1 MDRLDSYRLFT
12 LIVELGSFTKAAG
25 ILDIPRASAT
35 HVMKA
40 LEERLGTRLLER
52 TTRNVQPT
60 VDGRKFY
67 ERCRRILAEVEDAEA
82 AMDSRAA
89 ALAGSLRIGLQG
101 THARLVILPRLAE
114 FHARHPNIE
123 VNISAGDR
131 LVDLVG
137 EGIDCVVRI
146 GVPRD
151 SSLVARPLAMV
162 SDIVAASPA
171 YLERF
176 GTPKKPEDLAHHVS
190 VGFFSRNHDIRYPF
204 IFVDGDRTQEIK
216 VPSWLAVDTAECYLQ
231 SALQGF
237 GLIQA
242 PRFGMAQYLER
253 GELVQVL
260 AAFAAPKVPV
270 LALYPQH
277 NQQPPRVRL
286 FIDWLAEIYRDC
298 FPQAAG
304 A

>member
-1 MDRLDSYRLFT
+1 MDRLESYRLFT
-12 LIVELGSFTKAAG
+12 QIVDLGSFTKAAG
-25 ILDIPRASAT
+25 ILGIPRASAT
-35 HVMKA
+35 HVMKS

-60 VDGRKFY
+60 ADGRKFY
-67 ERCRRILAEVEDAEA
+67 ERCRRILVEVEEAEA
-82 AMDSRAA
+82 SMDSRAV
-89 ALAGSLRIGLQG
+89 ALAGSLRIGLHG
-101 THARLVILPRLAE
+101 THAQLVILPRLAE

-123 VNISAGDR
+123 INISAGDR

-151 SSLVARPLAMV
+151 SSLVARPLAAV

-176 GTPKKPEDLAHHVS
+176 GTPRKPDDLAHHLS

-204 IFVDGDRTQEIK
+204 VFADGNQTREIK
-216 VPSWLAVDTAECYLQ
+216 VPSWIAVDTAECYRQ
-231 SALQGF
+231 CALQGF

-242 PRFGMAQYLER
+242 PRFGIAQHLDS
-253 GELVQVL
+253 GALVQVL
-260 AAFAAPKVPV
+260 ADFSAPTVPV

-277 NQQPPRVRL
+277 DQQPPRVRL
-286 FIDWLAEIYRDC
+286 FIDWLADIYRDY
-298 FPQAAG
+298 FGPRPS
-304 A
+304 

>member
-1 MDRLDSYRLFT
+1 MDRLESYRLFT
-12 LIVELGSFTKAAG
+12 LIVNLGNFTKAAG
-25 ILDIPRASAT
+25 VMGIPRASAT
-35 HVMKA
+35 HLMQA

-60 VDGRKFY
+60 PDGRKFY
-67 ERCRRILAEVEDAEA
+67 ERCCRILAEVEDAEA
-82 AMDSRAA
+82 SMDSRAA
-89 ALAGSLRIGLQG
+89 ALAGSLRIGLHG

-151 SSLVARPLAMV
+151 SSLVARPLAVV
-162 SDIVAASPA
+162 SDIVCASPA
-171 YLERF
+171 YLARY
-176 GTPKKPEDLAHHVS
+176 GTPKRLEDLPHHLA
-190 VGFFSRNHDIRYPF
+190 VGFFSANHNIQYPF
-204 IFVDGDRTQEIK
+204 VFVEDGRTREIK
-216 VPSWLAVDTAECYLQ
+216 VPSWVAVDTAECYLQ

-237 GLIQA
+237 GLIQV
-242 PRFGMAQYLER
+242 PRFGMVRYLES

-260 AAFAAPKVPV
+260 QQFTAPRVPV

-277 NQQPPRVRL
+277 SQQPPRVRL
-286 FIDWLAEIYRDC
+286 FIEWLVEIYKDY
-298 FPQAAG
+298 FGAQGAA
-304 A
+304 

>member
-1 MDRLDSYRLFT
+1 MDRLESYRLFT
-12 LIVELGSFTKAAG
+12 LIVNLGSFTKAAG
-25 ILDIPRASAT
+25 ILGIPRASAT

-60 VDGRKFY
+60 PDGRKFY
-67 ERCRRILAEVEDAEA
+67 ERCCRILAEVEDAEA
-82 AMDSRAA
+82 AMDSSAA
-89 ALAGSLRIGLQG
+89 ALAGSLRIGLHG

-123 VNISAGDR
+123 INISAGDR

-151 SSLVARPLAMV
+151 SSLVARPLAVV

-176 GTPKKPEDLAHHVS
+176 GTPKKLEDLEHHLS

-204 IFVDGDRTQEIK
+204 IFADGNQTREIK
-216 VPSWLAVDTAECYLQ
+216 VPSWIAVDSADCYKE

-237 GLIQA
+237 GLIQV
-242 PRFGMAQYLER
+242 PRFGIADYLES
-253 GELVQVL
+253 GQLVQVL
-260 AAFAAPKVPV
+260 NNFSAPRVPV

-286 FIDWLAEIYRDC
+286 FLDWLAEIYTEY
-298 FPQAAG
+298 FG